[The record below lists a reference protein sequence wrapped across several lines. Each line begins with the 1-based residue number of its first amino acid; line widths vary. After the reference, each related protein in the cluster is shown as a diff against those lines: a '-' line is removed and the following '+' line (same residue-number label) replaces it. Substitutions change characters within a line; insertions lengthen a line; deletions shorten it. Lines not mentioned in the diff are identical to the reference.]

1 MNAYVRNLLERVVA
15 TFVFTFLSV
24 FTLADVG
31 TGKEAAV
38 AGGAAALSL
47 VKGWLAH
54 YVGDPDNAGL

>member
-1 MNAYVRNLLERVVA
+1 MSPYIRNLVERVAA
-15 TFVFTFLSV
+15 TYAFTFLSV

-31 TGKEAAV
+31 TGKEAAI